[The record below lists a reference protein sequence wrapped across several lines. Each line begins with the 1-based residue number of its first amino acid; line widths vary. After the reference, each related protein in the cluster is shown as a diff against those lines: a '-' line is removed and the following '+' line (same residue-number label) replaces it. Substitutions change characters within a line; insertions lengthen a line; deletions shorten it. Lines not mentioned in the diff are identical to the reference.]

1 MKQGPPVGNN
11 NFNLMT
17 FILEFDLFF
26 ENFSLAKNF
35 WIVSARASIF
45 HMSITCDK
53 IILLVLN
60 LLTLTLV
67 QLKKRLWSHLLK
79 NKKLELP
86 YCTWSFIVKRSF
98 YWYQNICPCE
108 LSLRWN
114 WALSGALCF
123 TISSFSLLK
132 RKYDYK

>member
-1 MKQGPPVGNN
+1 MKQGPSVGNN

-67 QLKKRLWSHLLK
+67 QLKKKDIGHNFLK
-79 NKKLELP
+79 IRN
-86 YCTWSFIVKRSF
+86 
-98 YWYQNICPCE
+98 
-108 LSLRWN
+108 
-114 WALSGALCF
+114 
-123 TISSFSLLK
+123 
-132 RKYDYK
+132 